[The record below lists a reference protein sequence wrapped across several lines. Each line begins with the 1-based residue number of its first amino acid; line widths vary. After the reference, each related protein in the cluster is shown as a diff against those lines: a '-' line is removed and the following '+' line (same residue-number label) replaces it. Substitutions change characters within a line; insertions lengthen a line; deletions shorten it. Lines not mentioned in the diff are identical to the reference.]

1 VTPAD
6 AGTATPLV
14 FTVGT
19 REAGM
24 VIDRFILSTNG
35 ALTQAQ
41 LDATPNSGSQAS
53 GLQVT
58 KAVGSSSLTAASVLF
73 NKPLA
78 PASVQSANFV
88 ITGGGGVLA
97 VTAAAVD
104 ANDARKVN
112 LTTAAQAQGTNYTIT
127 VSGVTDET
135 GAPLA
140 PNSSAAFTAWK
151 VVPGWVTREVYLGV
165 PGATVA
171 DLTAAPN
178 YPDHPDQVSWSQ
190 TFELNN
196 EPLLN
201 QYGARL
207 SAFFKPAANGVQEF
221 YLNND
226 DEAELQLS
234 SNQSSANL
242 QSLGTFPLNAP
253 PFDATSVA
261 TSPSLAS
268 NQNYLLVGLLKQNAG
283 DVYLQV
289 AVRPPGSTQA
299 PETLPVLGGN
309 LISTF
314 VNPDIGNATFKRQ
327 PTNVTAS
334 AGSRA
339 RFSVNVQATE
349 SPVYFQW
356 RAGGVNIPGA
366 VRSAYVTPVL
376 STSDSGK
383 TYDVVVSVAGKATT
397 SAQATLTVTPGQPS
411 NLQPYLGVNFVGGG
425 GGGAGGPLSAVDVA
439 GLVQQENWN
448 SLTGFAFDP
457 AVNPITLIDAGG
469 VGTLV
474 TLTVAGTE
482 SWYSGTAATGDADGA
497 LLQGFI
503 DVAAA
508 MDPVLFTLNNVPAG
522 TYNAII
528 YTIGFGFAAA
538 YDEAFGLT
546 GGGTYPTYHVRAETG
561 LTYIGNPAYRR
572 MSSTS
577 QSAPD
582 SGNYVQFATLRPAAH
597 GPPVLPAKPA
607 STNVGNGHQPAIN
620 AIQLVKVLPVVVQP
634 SLGVAF
640 SAGNLSISWPASAN
654 GFVLESSSTLGATA
668 NWLVVAGS
676 PNPITGAGSINVST
690 STGGNRFYR
699 LKK

>member
-1 VTPAD
+1 
-6 AGTATPLV
+6 
-14 FTVGT
+14 
-19 REAGM
+19 M

-314 VNPDIGNATFKRQ
+314 VNPDIGNVTFKRQ

-349 SPVYFQW
+349 
-356 RAGGVNIPGA
+356 
-366 VRSAYVTPVL
+366 
-376 STSDSGK
+376 
-383 TYDVVVSVAGKATT
+383 
-397 SAQATLTVTPGQPS
+397 
-411 NLQPYLGVNFVGGG
+411 
-425 GGGAGGPLSAVDVA
+425 
-439 GLVQQENWN
+439 
-448 SLTGFAFDP
+448 
-457 AVNPITLIDAGG
+457 
-469 VGTLV
+469 
-474 TLTVAGTE
+474 
-482 SWYSGTAATGDADGA
+482 
-497 LLQGFI
+497 
-503 DVAAA
+503 
-508 MDPVLFTLNNVPAG
+508 
-522 TYNAII
+522 
-528 YTIGFGFAAA
+528 
-538 YDEAFGLT
+538 
-546 GGGTYPTYHVRAETG
+546 
-561 LTYIGNPAYRR
+561 
-572 MSSTS
+572 
-577 QSAPD
+577 
-582 SGNYVQFATLRPAAH
+582 
-597 GPPVLPAKPA
+597 
-607 STNVGNGHQPAIN
+607 
-620 AIQLVKVLPVVVQP
+620 
-634 SLGVAF
+634 
-640 SAGNLSISWPASAN
+640 
-654 GFVLESSSTLGATA
+654 
-668 NWLVVAGS
+668 
-676 PNPITGAGSINVST
+676 
-690 STGGNRFYR
+690 
-699 LKK
+699 